1 MIKQIL
7 FISLLLLSFS
17 LVSNS
22 FSLLTEG
29 KLEEAKKELEEQI
42 ATDSSNPLALYNLG
56 VISEKS
62 GDVGDAVFYYVR
74 ALSIAPTFSEAEHNL
89 NRLAEK
95 NNLTVPKQT
104 LKPARLLT
112 PFFLLMGA
120 IYLFVFLLIWHLFKP
135 QWKIKIALVPLI
147 LIILLLFSW
156 FIGKQSDYTASSIAI
171 IRVGNELKSGP
182 DSSLSNVGTL
192 KEGEVVRIL
201 AISGKWCKVES
212 VQDNVEGWVS
222 RPSLGMIER
231 SYR

>member
-17 LVSNS
+17 LFSSS

-29 KLEEAKKELEEQI
+29 KLDEAKKELEAHI
-42 ATDSSNPLALYNLG
+42 ITDSDDPLALYNLG

-62 GDVGDAVFYYVR
+62 GDVGDAVFYYIR
-74 ALSIAPTFSEAEHNL
+74 ALTIAPTFSEAEHNL
-89 NRLAEK
+89 NTLTEK
-95 NNLTVPKQT
+95 HNLTFPKQI
-104 LKPARLLT
+104 LKPATLLT

-120 IYLFVFLLIWHLFKP
+120 IYLFVFLLIWHLFRP
-135 QWKIKIALVPLI
+135 HWKIKIALVPLI
-147 LIILLLFSW
+147 LIIILLSSW
-156 FIGKQSDYTASSIAI
+156 VIGKQSDYTSSSIAV
-171 IRVGNELKSGP
+171 IRAGDDLKSGP

-222 RPSLGMIER
+222 RLSLGMIER
-231 SYR
+231 SYQ